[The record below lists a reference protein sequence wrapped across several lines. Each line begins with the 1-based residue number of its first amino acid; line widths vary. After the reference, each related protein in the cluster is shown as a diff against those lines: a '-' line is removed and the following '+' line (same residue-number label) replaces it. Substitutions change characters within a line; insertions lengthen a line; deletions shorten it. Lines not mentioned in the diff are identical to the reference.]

1 MNKSVLY
8 IVGAVALL
16 GGGAFLFL
24 RNKNKKDK
32 EKLALAELQKLG
44 GASKTDSVIN
54 TPLKEPVVKT
64 ITDKELKEIQI
75 LRDVILS
82 DMQRKGTYRTSG
94 SRDAVQSDINQN
106 LEKLKVLGYT
116 LDLNNNLVKV

>member
-24 RNKNKKDK
+24 RNKKAKDK
-32 EKLALAELQKLG
+32 LKLADLQSLTTG
-44 GASKTDSVIN
+44 VATTGASSTPKT
-54 TPLKEPVVKT
+54 EPVVKT
-64 ITDKELKEIQI
+64 FTDKELKEIQV
-75 LRDVILS
+75 LRDVILF

>member
-1 MNKSVLY
+1 MNKNIIY

-24 RNKNKKDK
+24 RNKKAKDK
-32 EKLALAELQKLG
+32 LKLADLQSLTTG
-44 GASKTDSVIN
+44 VPTTGASS
-54 TPLKEPVVKT
+54 TPKPEPVVKT
-64 ITDKELKEIQI
+64 FTDKELKEIQL

-82 DMQRKGTYRTSG
+82 DMSRKNTYRTSG

>member
-1 MNKSVLY
+1 MNKNIIY

-24 RNKNKKDK
+24 KNKKNKDK
-32 EKLALAELQKLG
+32 EKLALLELQKLG
-44 GASKTDSVIN
+44 GVPTTGASS
-54 TPLKEPVVKT
+54 TPKPEPVVKT
-64 ITDKELKEIQI
+64 YTDKELKEIQV

-82 DMQRKGTYRTSG
+82 DMSRKNTYRTSG

-106 LEKLKVLGYT
+106 LEKLKVLGFT

>member
-1 MNKSVLY
+1 MNKNIIY

-24 RNKNKKDK
+24 RNKKAKDK
-32 EKLALAELQKLG
+32 LKLADLQTLTTG
-44 GASKTDSVIN
+44 VATTGAST
-54 TPLKEPVVKT
+54 TPKPEPVVKT
-64 ITDKELKEIQI
+64 FTDKELKEIQM
-75 LRDVILS
+75 LRDVILF